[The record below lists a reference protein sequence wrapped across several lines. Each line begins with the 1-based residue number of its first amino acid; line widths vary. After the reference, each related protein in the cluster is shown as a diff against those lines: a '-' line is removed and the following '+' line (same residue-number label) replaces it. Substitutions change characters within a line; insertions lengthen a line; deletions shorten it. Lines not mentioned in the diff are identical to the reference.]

1 MNRLSAANRRTART
15 VFQAVLG
22 LAAGLP
28 LIVDASGLPES
39 AAGVAVT
46 LAVAG
51 AVTRVMALQVV
62 QGLLPRW
69 LSISEPAAVTDRVEA
84 LPVVPPRE

>member
-1 MNRLSAANRRTART
+1 MSRLSAANRRTART
-15 VFQAVLG
+15 VFQAILG

-28 LIVDASGLPES
+28 LIVDASGLPGS

-51 AVTRVMALQVV
+51 AVTRVMALPVV

-69 LSISEPAAVTDRVEA
+69 LYVSEPAVVTDRVEA
-84 LPVVPPRE
+84 LAVVPPRE